1 MMVIKLLKFNIFLAF
16 IILNYPILDTYANEN
31 SDINPSL
38 EYYNEKGNENYIL
51 GPGDVL
57 KISPSSFLPEL
68 ERVQTIDAEG
78 YINLPKINR
87 IYVSGLSIEELRN
100 LLKIKFLPF
109 IYEPNISI
117 EIIKYK
123 KLEVFISGEINNP
136 GYYSFSMDFNN
147 SFKEIKLFDII
158 EKSGGITPYSDLE
171 NIKVVRKN
179 SISNGSGKIYAE
191 VNFLDFLLKGDE
203 LQNLPLRHGDFIKIK
218 KSENLITSALANAL
232 KFNLNPEKISVFVN
246 GRVGSPGLKT
256 LPRMTTLNQA
266 ILNAGEAKI
275 LKGKISF
282 VRTNPDG
289 SLDKRVIKYS
299 KKHKRG
305 SYSNPFLRSGDLILI
320 NDGFIY
326 GSVNTLS
333 EITDPFT
340 RIITQYIFFNGIFD

>member
-1 MMVIKLLKFNIFLAF
+1 KFNIFLAF
-16 IILNYPILDTYANEN
+16 IILNYPILDCYANEN

-68 ERVQTIDAEG
+68 ERRQTIDAEG

-123 KLEVFISGEINNP
+123 ELEVFISGEINNP
-136 GYYSFSMDFNN
+136 GYYSFSMDFND
-147 SFKEIKLFDII
+147 SFKEIKLFDVIA
-158 EKSGGITPYSDLE
+158 KSGGITPYSDLE

-203 LQNLPLRHGDFIKIK
+203 LQNLTLRDGDFIKIK
-218 KSENLITSALANAL
+218 KSETLITSSLANAL

-282 VRTNPDG
+282 V
-289 SLDKRVIKYS
+289 
-299 KKHKRG
+299 
-305 SYSNPFLRSGDLILI
+305 
-320 NDGFIY
+320 
-326 GSVNTLS
+326 
-333 EITDPFT
+333 
-340 RIITQYIFFNGIFD
+340 